1 MGVINWFAVHPTSM
15 NKSNHLISGDN
26 KGLASQLL
34 EKAMNSVSE
43 TKDGTFV
50 AAFASSNLGDVS
62 PNLKGPKCINTG
74 EDCNMK
80 SMTCEGRVQNCIAFG
95 PGDTMKES
103 TWIIGNRQF
112 LEAKKLLHQAKNG
125 MLVDGPVRAVNQWID
140 MSKRQVILDDGTK
153 AKTCPSAMGY
163 SFAAGTADGPG
174 DLTFTQGTTSSNPF
188 WDFVSRLLKEV
199 SPEQEACH
207 APKPILLNTGEVRFW
222 YTILIFLN
230 FGIFS

>member
-1 MGVINWFAVHPTSM
+1 MEQSKTPGWHLEYVKEQPILLKTNFAQIFLEVRRKKSWFLRQIEDPIFVSCRKILKEKVWVWYFCLVFGVINWFAVHPTSM

-103 TWIIGNRQF
+103 TWIIGNWQF
-112 LEAKKLLHQAKNG
+112 LEAKKLLNQAK
-125 MLVDGPVRAVNQWID
+125 A
-140 MSKRQVILDDGTK
+140 
-153 AKTCPSAMGY
+153 
-163 SFAAGTADGPG
+163 
-174 DLTFTQGTTSSNPF
+174 TFMVTE
-188 WDFVSRLLKEV
+188 LK
-199 SPEQEACH
+199 
-207 APKPILLNTGEVRFW
+207 
-222 YTILIFLN
+222 Y
-230 FGIFS
+230 